1 MKPKKDFRLFL
12 GREPSR
18 SRRVALTGRLFL
30 LVLFLAPAVAQE
42 PGGKPDAPTPKTG
55 QTAIPLPSKA
65 RVFPPPAKSAPEPD
79 TLPDFEELAA
89 RLSEFAAVANCQQTS
104 CTILVTDFVLP
115 DGNTSLYGTRLADEL
130 SRELVSRTTKMRAID
145 RLRFHEHITKD
156 RVPVKSINEQLA
168 RAFAADLQATF
179 VVLGTTHK
187 TDDGAV
193 QLLARLLYV
202 PAKQWGEHDAQ
213 VKLPAPNAIS
223 DLSPSELLTPLPPI
237 LATASGEK
245 VYPPGVDGL
254 TTPTC
259 YYMPNPPFSEE
270 ARRSKVSGSLTAE
283 AVINSEGRL
292 ENARIVRGL
301 PYGLN
306 ETTIATMKTWK
317 CNPAQKDGK
326 PVPTIVQFEVHFR
339 LY

>member
-1 MKPKKDFRLFL
+1 MHESAPGDNPGGYRLHILASGF
-12 GREPSR
+12 
-18 SRRVALTGRLFL
+18 
-30 LVLFLAPAVAQE
+30 FLAFVLLAPVLAQE
-42 PGGKPDAPTPKTG
+42 TSGKPGAPSPKTS
-55 QTAIPLPSKA
+55 QVSIPLPTKPRINPQPS
-65 RVFPPPAKSAPEPD
+65 KSAAEPD
-79 TLPDFEELAA
+79 IPADLEELAA
-89 RLSEFAAVANCQQTS
+89 KLSEFAAVANCQQKG

-130 SRELVSRTTKMRAID
+130 SKELASQTTKMRVLD
-145 RLRFHEHITKD
+145 RLRFHQHITKD
-156 RVPVKSINEQLA
+156 RVPVKSIDERLA
-168 RAFAADLQATF
+168 RAFASDLQATF
-179 VVLGTTHK
+179 VVLGITHK

-202 PAKQWGEHDAQ
+202 PDKQWGEYDAQ
-213 VKLPAPNAIS
+213 VKLPTPNAIS
-223 DLSPSELLTPLPPI
+223 DLSPSEVLTPLPPI

-245 VYPPGVDGL
+245 VYRSGVDGVSS
-254 TTPTC
+254 PMC
-259 YYMPNPPFSEE
+259 YYMPNPPYSEE
-270 ARRSKVSGSLTAE
+270 ARKSKVSGSLTVE

-306 ETTIATMKTWK
+306 ETTIVTMKSWK

-326 PVPTIVQFEVHFR
+326 PVPTLVSFYVNFR